1 VRYIF
6 QLIAILLTLYLLQ
19 AALFMIPFWFNGGF
33 RAQIQEGLL
42 GVIAIA
48 GMLWA
53 LIVGPYTA
61 LSLWRSQRIALY
73 LMAGHFAFA
82 LAHGVATLLLGVS
95 DETALP
101 RTIFSAA
108 TIAFFL
114 SPSARRACPV

>member
-6 QLIAILLTLYLLQ
+6 QLIAILLALYLLQ
-19 AALFMIPFWFNGGF
+19 AAIFMIPFWIGGGF
-33 RAQIQEGLL
+33 RAQIAEGLL

-48 GMLWA
+48 GMLSA

-61 LSLWRSQRIALY
+61 LSLWRSKRIALY

-82 LAHGVATLLLGVS
+82 LAHGVTTLALVVP

-101 RTIFSAA
+101 RTVFSAA
-108 TIAFFL
+108 TSAFFL